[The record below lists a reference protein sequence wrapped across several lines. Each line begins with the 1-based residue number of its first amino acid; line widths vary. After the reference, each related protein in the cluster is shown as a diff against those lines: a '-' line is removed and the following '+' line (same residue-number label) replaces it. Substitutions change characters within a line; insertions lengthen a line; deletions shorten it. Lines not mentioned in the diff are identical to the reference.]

1 MTANVVLRAARRGP
15 AGRLVLLGGAAGLL
29 VAGLLVAPPAE
40 AIATPAASVVRVL
53 KDSRIVES
61 SGLARSRISST
72 RLWTHNDSGDTARLF
87 AVGTGGATVRTF
99 TLTGASHKDWEGMAS
114 AVKNGVSYLY
124 AGDIGDNGKVRPQIY
139 VHRIREPKPS
149 APSGSRTPVTW
160 AFRYP
165 DGPHNAETLMV
176 RPGTLRI
183 YIVTKATGGGAIYR
197 APATLS
203 RTKVNVLT
211 RVRSVPAG
219 MSDGVFLSKGRF
231 VLRVYQTGY
240 LYASMTAAPVPFR
253 FPDKGEG
260 VASDWTSN
268 HVYISNE
275 GQYTPIWRVRLP

>member
-1 MTANVVLRAARRGP
+1 MTAIAVLHAALEAPARRF
-15 AGRLVLLGGAAGLL
+15 ALLGAVGGLAAAGF
-29 VAGLLVAPPAE
+29 LVAPPAE
-40 AIATPAASVVRVL
+40 AIATPDAGVDRVL

-87 AVGTGGATVRTF
+87 AIGSGGATLRTF

-114 AVKNGVSYLY
+114 AVKGGVSYLY
-124 AGDIGDNGKVRPQIY
+124 TGDIGDNGKVRSQIY
-139 VHRIREPKPS
+139 VHRIREPQPS

-165 DGPHNAETLMV
+165 DGRHNAETLMV
-176 RPGTLRI
+176 RPKSHRI
-183 YIVTKATGGGAIYR
+183 YIVTKATSGGAIYR
-197 APATLS
+197 APETLS

-219 MSDGVFLSKGRF
+219 MSDGVFLSDGRF

-240 LYASMTAAPVPFR
+240 LYRSMTAAPVPFR

-275 GQYTPIWRVRLP
+275 GKYTPIWRVRLP